1 MDYSHFFPEYLMNYP
16 KLHNAMWPGLVG
28 KGGDEE
34 GAEPPISLDRMLEL
48 TAGAEVNG
56 QKFEGIDYFL
66 FHPHTDPDASDDE
79 LKAIADKIAGH
90 GFTVGSLVA
99 PVWPGTVGDSAMGD
113 DEQQQKF
120 LTAVEKACRIAKIFN
135 DHGVRK
141 YGVIRIDSAEGGIE
155 KWREDPK
162 ANTAR
167 IADTFKGRVPLLANM
182 VETRQN
188 CRRSWRTLGRR
199 RRDLLGG
206 NAFLEG
212 HAQSSRRSGHARNTR
227 IPMRSGPFLS
237 LSPRLQCARTC
248 PFAGGL

>member
-1 MDYSHFFPEYLMNYP
+1 MDYPHLLSKYLMNYP

-79 LKAIADKIAGH
+79 LKAVADKISGH

-135 DHGVRK
+135 DHGLRK

-167 IADTFKGRVPLLANM
+167 IADTFKKAAKT
-182 VETRQN
+182 VEKSVTKTGSESEAKGKRK
-188 CRRSWRTLGRR
+188 RKKEEIEKEKSGTEKPGSW
-199 RRDLLGG
+199 
-206 NAFLEG
+206 
-212 HAQSSRRSGHARNTR
+212 Q
-227 IPMRSGPFLS
+227 
-237 LSPRLQCARTC
+237 
-248 PFAGGL
+248 